1 VAGWIYFMRP
11 LVEYFKF
18 FPPSAFG
25 SIEQVFI
32 KDLQIACSI
41 IKKLNPPSLECTLP
55 FLGP

>member
-1 VAGWIYFMRP
+1 MRP